1 MAEEKN
7 VKENRVEISMDDLE
21 QVTGGTMRNQIRTKQ
36 TTDISEETLEQLNKN

>member
-21 QVTGGTMRNQIRTKQ
+21 QVTGGTMRNQICTKQ